1 MMARMDTHSTDYR
14 LAQVEASLG
23 LEGLTLDG
31 PTRALSRR
39 VAEGE
44 ISPAQVRAT
53 LVDEIAL
60 QRWLRTQ

>member
-1 MMARMDTHSTDYR
+1 MLHTHTTDFR
-14 LAQVEASLG
+14 LAQIEATLR
-23 LEGLTLDG
+23 LEGLTLDE